1 MDKALNVLSIARKAG
16 KLQLGEEAS
25 TSAARDKKARLILLA
40 SDTAGNTVSKMTFV
54 AERFNCPIFT
64 LTVTKDELG
73 AVVGSGRCAVAAIT
87 DMGLAAL
94 TAERLAAV
102 DSKLGPKAQEMR
114 AKADKMDRRK
124 KQTAKSKKKRG

>member
-1 MDKALNVLSIARKAG
+1 MDKALSVLSIARKAG
-16 KLQLGEEAS
+16 KLQPGEEAA

-40 SDTAGNTVSKMTFV
+40 SDTAENTASKMTFI

-64 LTVTKDELG
+64 VAVTKEELG
-73 AVVGSGRCAVAAIT
+73 AAVGISRCAVLAVT

-94 TAERLAAV
+94 TAERLAAK
-102 DSKLGPKAQEMR
+102 DSKLGPAAQEMR